1 MSLLTDTDLE
11 RIIARELK
19 GASENALVIYP
30 YSEDSLTPV
39 GYDLRV
45 GSPVATSNEVGRKKL
60 VEGECFSIASG
71 ATALISTLESL
82 RMPLDRS
89 ISGLIESKVTK
100 VSKGL
105 SHISTTVDP
114 DWEGHLLIAVHN
126 HSSEKFTLTYG
137 ETFCTMVFLKN
148 SSPSTRPCNKDPGRL
163 DVFLEKF
170 DKETSAAARKR
181 AMKEYFPPLTIIII
195 SCIGWYLFDNTPGFI
210 ASVAFSVAIS
220 QFIAAKI
227 R

>member
-11 RIIARELK
+11 KLIAKELN
-19 GASENALVIYP
+19 GAPNNALVIHP
-30 YSEDSLTPV
+30 YSDDSLTPV

-45 GSPVATSNEVGRKKL
+45 GITVATSNEVGRKKL
-60 VEGECFSIASG
+60 IEGESFAIAPG
-71 ATALISTLESL
+71 ATALISTLEAL

-126 HSSEKFTLTYG
+126 HSSEKFTMSYG
-137 ETFCTMVFLKN
+137 ETFCTIIFLKN
-148 SSPSTRPCNKDPGRL
+148 CSPSTRPCNKDPGRL
-163 DVFLEKF
+163 EIFLEKF
-170 DKETSAAARKR
+170 DKETSLAARKR
-181 AMKEYFPPLTIIII
+181 ALKEYAPP
-195 SCIGWYLFDNTPGFI
+195 CNHPNYLWTRMV
-210 ASVAFSVAIS
+210 S
-220 QFIAAKI
+220 I
-227 R
+227 RKCAGICRRSGS